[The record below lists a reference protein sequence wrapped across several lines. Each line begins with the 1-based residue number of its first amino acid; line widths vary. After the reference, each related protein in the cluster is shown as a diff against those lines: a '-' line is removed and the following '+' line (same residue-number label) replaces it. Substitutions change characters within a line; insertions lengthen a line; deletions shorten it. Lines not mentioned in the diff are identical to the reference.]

1 MTRNSTRAGA
11 VLVLQMAAILM
22 AGCSSPEPGAK
33 SGGRARDRSQA
44 TAVFSK
50 ASNGY
55 VRTRNE
61 DGSFRAESYVLR
73 AGERTNLS
81 ESRSYEQLGIED
93 ISQALER
100 PLAVQ
105 KYVPSDD
112 PDRTDLLILVYWGTT
127 LTPDDIHPLENRAT
141 KEMQR
146 SYDYESH
153 GGTTNIDQ
161 ALENPI
167 LPDTTKYAS
176 YPKYV
181 QAEARQDAETD
192 STNAAILGYA
202 DTLVGKQPS
211 DGPRDALIGELEQDR
226 FYVVLLAY
234 DNQLARATGQHRLL
248 LEARF
253 SLVERG
259 NDFRKSLAPMA
270 LIAAK
275 YFGQDSHGL
284 IHNDLKEGH
293 VEVGEPKALNT
304 VP

>member
-1 MTRNSTRAGA
+1 MTRNSARAGA
-11 VLVLQMAAILM
+11 VLVMQLAAILM
-22 AGCSSPEPGAK
+22 VGCSSPQSGAK
-33 SGGRARDRSQA
+33 SGVRAGDRSQA

-81 ESRSYEQLGIED
+81 ESRDYEQLDIDD
-93 ISQALER
+93 ISRALEH
-100 PLAVQ
+100 PLAFQ
-105 KYVPSDD
+105 NYVPSDD
-112 PDRTDLLILVYWGTT
+112 SDAADLLILAFWGIT
-127 LTPDDIHPLENRAT
+127 LTPGDINPLEYR
-141 KEMQR
+141 
-146 SYDYESH
+146 ESGFLAGSGGYH
-153 GGTTNIDQ
+153 GAGLGPQGSDAQ
-161 ALENPI
+161 FVPQGRL
-167 LPDTTKYAS
+167 
-176 YPKYV
+176 
-181 QAEARQDAETD
+181 AELAPRVARHEAAQDSVTD
-192 STNAAILGYA
+192 SANAAILGY
-202 DTLVGKQPS
+202 S
-211 DGPRDALIGELEQDR
+211 DALIKSQQDAQRMGALIGELEEDR

-248 LEARF
+248 WEARF